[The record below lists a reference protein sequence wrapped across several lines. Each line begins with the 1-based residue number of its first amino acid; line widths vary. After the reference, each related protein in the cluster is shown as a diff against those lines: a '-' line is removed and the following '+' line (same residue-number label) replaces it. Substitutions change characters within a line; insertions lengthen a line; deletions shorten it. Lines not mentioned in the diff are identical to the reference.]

1 MEVIFHHHLLRTE
14 ETQLN
19 RLFVCVCVCAPRTVL
34 YTNHSPQMQ
43 DEDATGDD
51 ISEIPDMDSPQSDAV
66 SHTSSERTAT
76 QGKGTRPTLSSQ
88 NSNDLDSPTDT
99 LLQQDI
105 PPGKLPPAIEAVLRG
120 AWPFEKALWHS
131 SPASMGMPYKN
142 NNQVET
148 ELTSSIY

>member
-1 MEVIFHHHLLRTE
+1 MCRLGDMTASRIHWGNHF
-14 ETQLN
+14 QL
-19 RLFVCVCVCAPRTVL
+19 
-34 YTNHSPQMQ
+34 Q
-43 DEDATGDD
+43 DEDATADD
-51 ISEIPDMDSPQSDAV
+51 ISEIREMDSLQSDAV
-66 SHTSSERTAT
+66 SHHSSERTMQA
-76 QGKGTRPTLSSQ
+76 KGRPSLSSQ

-142 NNQVET
+142 NNQVLFT
-148 ELTSSIY
+148 LLAASIQTQAFNASVN